1 MRRVTLAGLALV
13 GALLL
18 AIPSAFAQSDVTAA
32 DPGITARTIT
42 IGGSFPLTGGA
53 SSYAPIPAA
62 MKAYFSYI
70 NARRGPDGK
79 RGVFGRQIVFK
90 YYDDGYNPVNSVQ
103 QQRRLVEQDKVFAVV
118 GTLGTEVNQ
127 AVQPYLN
134 SNKVPHVL
142 VSTGASDFG
151 KDYKKYPWTIGWQ
164 PDYVA
169 EGRLY
174 GSDIN
179 KNHPNAKIAILYQND
194 SYGKDY
200 VAGFKSALG
209 TAKVQE
215 PDRPRGGLGARQRP
229 AAVAAD
235 PAAELGGRHADDLRH
250 ADADDPGVRGSPG
263 AQLEAGQHLRELGVG
278 DRHVHGSSPLAPPA
292 RATVNGSISAQYLK
306 DPASPAWANDATV
319 KQYLALMAKYNPSG
333 QRHRRAQLLRLREGG
348 HVRPRDVQGR
358 EEPDA
363 GRPDAG
369 AALVQRDVAV
379 PAPGL
384 EAEDELDRPLH
395 HLAPAADDV
404 QQRRLDGVRRT
415 RRRAAARLISLRK
428 MSIRE
433 SGCSSREDPKGAASR
448 PTSTMA
454 FCR

>member
-1 MRRVTLAGLALV
+1 MRRVSIAGLALI

-18 AIPSAFAQSDVTAA
+18 AIPSAFARADLTAA
-32 DPGITARTIT
+32 DPGITARSIT
-42 IGGSFPLTGGA
+42 IGGSFPLTGPA

-79 RGVFGRQIVFK
+79 RGVYGRQIVFK

-103 QQRRLVEQDKVFAVV
+103 QQRKLVEQDKVFAVV

-151 KDYKKYPWTIGWQ
+151 KDYTKYPWTIGWQ

-174 GSDIN
+174 GADIN

-209 TAKVQE
+209 TAKVQSQVVRE
-215 PDRPRGGLGARQRP
+215 EAFDVLGGGTPQSQLIRLRASGADTLMIFVTPTPTVQTYAIIRALNWKP
-229 AAVAAD
+229 ANIYVNSVSATDTFMGAAV
-235 PAAELGGRHADDLRH
+235 LR
-250 ADADDPGVRGSPG
+250 
-263 AQLEAGQHLRELGVG
+263 
-278 DRHVHGSSPLAPPA
+278 SSA
-292 RATVNGSISAQYLK
+292 ATVNGSISAQYLK

-319 KQYLALMAKYNPSG
+319 KQYHVADGEVQPERA
-333 QRHRRAQLLRLREGG
+333 RHRRPELLRVRESG
-348 HVRPRDVQGR
+348 HVRPGDVQGR

-363 GRPDAG
+363 GRADEG
-369 AALVQRDVAV
+369 AALAQRDVAV

-384 EAEDELDRPLH
+384 AAEDVRDRPLH
-395 HLAPAADDV
+395 HLAPATDDV
-404 QQRRLDGVRRT
+404 QQRSLDRVRGA
-415 RRRAAARLISLRK
+415 RRRPAARLAQ
-428 MSIRE
+428 
-433 SGCSSREDPKGAASR
+433 SR
-448 PTSTMA
+448 T
-454 FCR
+454 

>member
-1 MRRVTLAGLALV
+1 MRRFTLAGLALV

-42 IGGSFPLTGGA
+42 IGGSFPLTGPA

-79 RGVFGRQIVFK
+79 RGVYGRQIVFK

-103 QQRRLVEQDKVFAVV
+103 QQRKLVEQDKVFAIV

-134 SNKVPHVL
+134 QQKVPQVL

-174 GSDIN
+174 GGDIN
-179 KNHPNAKIAILYQND
+179 RNHPNAKIAILYQND

-209 TAKVQE
+209 TAKVKSQVLRE
-215 PDRPRGGLGARQRP
+215 EAYDVLGGGTPQSQLIRLRASGADTLMIFVTPTPTVQTYAIIRALNWKP
-229 AAVAAD
+229 ANIYVNSVSATDTFMGAAVA
-235 PAAELGGRHADDLRH
+235 R
-250 ADADDPGVRGSPG
+250 
-263 AQLEAGQHLRELGVG
+263 
-278 DRHVHGSSPLAPPA
+278 SSA
-292 RATVNGSISAQYLK
+292 ATVNGSISAQYLK

-319 KQYLALMAKYNPSG
+319 KQYQTLMAKYNPNGRVTDGLNFYGFAKADTFVRAMYKAGKSPTRAGLMKALLSFNETTPFLLPGSRLKTSATDHFIISHQRLMTFNNGLWTGSG
-333 QRHRRAQLLRLREGG
+333 ALVDG
-348 HVRPRDVQGR
+348 RPRG
-358 EEPDA
+358 
-363 GRPDAG
+363 
-369 AALVQRDVAV
+369 
-379 PAPGL
+379 
-384 EAEDELDRPLH
+384 
-395 HLAPAADDV
+395 
-404 QQRRLDGVRRT
+404 
-415 RRRAAARLISLRK
+415 
-428 MSIRE
+428 
-433 SGCSSREDPKGAASR
+433 
-448 PTSTMA
+448 
-454 FCR
+454 